1 MDDGD
6 IDLVVT
12 WMMGQGVL
20 NTSFSTSTRKVAV
33 CIRSL
38 KCFTLI
44 VMAGHMVLFPMPSC
58 SEMGVEGILVYF
70 IPEMFCPPHTGEHIL
85 QCQWHKEC

>member
-20 NTSFSTSTRKVAV
+20 NTSFSISTRKVAV
-33 CIRSL
+33 CIRS
-38 KCFTLI
+38 
-44 VMAGHMVLFPMPSC
+44 
-58 SEMGVEGILVYF
+58 
-70 IPEMFCPPHTGEHIL
+70 
-85 QCQWHKEC
+85 